1 MGLSMRGRAAATSAG
16 RTGHSDSLRRGI
28 GMSGVNGRGTVAQ
41 RVRVGLT
48 GLAAIFLAVLIAAAG
63 MRPVRSWQPSG
74 APGEPLAVLGVAPG
88 AGSADAAPAP
98 ATADLPAPASAPVDT
113 PAPPPTRG

>member
-1 MGLSMRGRAAATSAG
+1 MGLSMRGRAAATSAEG
-16 RTGHSDSLRRGI
+16 SDHSETLRRAR
-28 GMSGVNGRGTVAQ
+28 GVVARVGRHGGGETIAQ

-88 AGSADAAPAP
+88 AGPASPAP
-98 ATADLPAPASAPVDT
+98 AE
-113 PAPPPTRG
+113 APPPARPTRG